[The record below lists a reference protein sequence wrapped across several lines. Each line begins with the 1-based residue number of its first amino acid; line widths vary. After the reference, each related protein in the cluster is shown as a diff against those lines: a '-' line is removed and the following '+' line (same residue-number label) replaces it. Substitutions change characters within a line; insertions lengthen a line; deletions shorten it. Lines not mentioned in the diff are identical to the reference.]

1 MEQAKSLLQGS
12 QNTQARERNKHH
24 LSLSWLSKAKQFLA
38 EEPSSPLAVNGF
50 PALKLEHLQHMVDA
64 LFKVVLIFLEV
75 YNYLIK
81 LLWVDEITY
90 YPVSTFSCY
99 HLEGD

>member
-50 PALKLEHLQHMVDA
+50 PAL
-64 LFKVVLIFLEV
+64 
-75 YNYLIK
+75 
-81 LLWVDEITY
+81 
-90 YPVSTFSCY
+90 
-99 HLEGD
+99 